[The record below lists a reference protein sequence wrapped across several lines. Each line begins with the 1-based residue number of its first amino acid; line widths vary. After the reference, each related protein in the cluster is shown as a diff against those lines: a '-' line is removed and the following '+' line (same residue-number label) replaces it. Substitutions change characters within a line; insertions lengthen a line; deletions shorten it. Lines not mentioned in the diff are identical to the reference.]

1 MMKSAI
7 KTALKLFHSHNR
19 KFADVFIFA
28 LGRSGSTLVA
38 EILNT
43 DRNIKL
49 CSEPF
54 VLQQPNVNVLK
65 SYFPEDFLTDRYLDV
80 SSDEF
85 KTILKY
91 LDDLSLGKTW
101 NGFYWSDFP
110 GKDHSL
116 KTNRTLF
123 KLHKLTYLFDDIV
136 KTIPSHG
143 VYLLRHPLSHS
154 LSRMRN
160 GWDTYNKMF
169 LHSSKIQT
177 NISSAAKL
185 KAQEIISGG
194 SKIEKFVLSWCL
206 ENYVF
211 LQQEKNGRLP
221 ENVSLVTY
229 EKLIDDPENTIQ
241 SICKQTDI
249 PFSGR
254 MLEKVLEPSHGIAH
268 STKETK
274 TQIRNKQGKQLLE
287 NWRKHITTAEE
298 EKSFA
303 ILDAFGFDLYRK
315 GENLPFR

>member
-1 MMKSAI
+1 MKSAI
-7 KTALKLFHSHNR
+7 KTALKLFHSHE
-19 KFADVFIFA
+19 KVYPDIFIFT
-28 LGRSGSTLVA
+28 LGRSGSTLLA

-43 DRNIKL
+43 RRSIKL

-54 VLQQPNVNVLK
+54 VLQQPNLGVLN
-65 SYFPEDFLTDRYLDV
+65 SYFPEDFLADRYLDV
-80 SSDEF
+80 SNDEF
-85 KTILKY
+85 EAILKY
-91 LDDLSLGKTW
+91 LQDLSLGKTW

-123 KLHKLTYLFDDIV
+123 KLHKVTYLFDDIA
-136 KTIPSHG
+136 KAIPSHG
-143 VYLLRHPLSHS
+143 MYLLRHPLSHS

-160 GWDTYNKMF
+160 GWDTYNELF
-169 LHSSKIQT
+169 LNSAKVQSKIS
-177 NISSAAKL
+177 SSAKQ
-185 KAQEIISGG
+185 KAREVIEKGETL
-194 SKIEKFVLSWCL
+194 EKFVLSWCL

-211 LQQEKNGRLP
+211 LQQEKDGRLP

-241 SICKQTDI
+241 AICKKTDI

-254 MLEKVLEPSHGIAH
+254 MPEKVIEPSHGVVH
-268 STKETK
+268 STEETK
-274 TQIRNKQGKQLLE
+274 NQIRNKQGKQLLE